1 MADTDSIKKL
11 LRSVLQSSK
20 EGVSLSTLQSD
31 YRSLC
36 GDSIPLKKLGYSRLE
51 DYLRSIPS
59 VVHLE
64 SHMGEL
70 RCFAVVCQKTAHIA
84 ELVAKQ
90 KSSKKSGRSHIICII
105 RLLKLLNSLNA
116 STLSTG
122 RYVAPFEN
130 VQVNSGKGLKQM
142 LNIIFVFYCISQKQR
157 KKHVA
162 SSVSFRKA
170 PRTSL
175 DKQQVVL
182 QTSQCIYY
190 PVFKNIPEV
199 YQKLNVSLYY
209 HFGSYNVELVRRRMS
224 KLLEKYYSGVWM
236 SKLSE
241 LYSNIFSE
249 NLHPHALIDIKK
261 WTDICMVEKPSI
273 THQSDR
279 LIYPPLPPKPSPR
292 PLTPPTSLNATSSPA
307 EVCER
312 IKEILHRCSHGLWA
326 SALPKLYVDT
336 YKMPF
341 PEHILDNLSLLLN
354 ICIVEY
360 PLSHDKTKA
369 ILYSSPTNKK
379 KEKQCTDQTLP
390 FGLEVSAPVL
400 PPCLVG
406 PSVQY
411 SSVLIT
417 DVKSS
422 NAVTIRYVGEKYS
435 DAQEAMEETMSS
447 FYKQRFAQFALC
459 KAVVGQLVAVSEE
472 DGDEVTRAQVVEI
485 ISEDKVKVYYLDYGF
500 LVETS
505 RVNMLEL
512 RQDFL
517 SLPFQATCVSLADL
531 QAFCSH
537 PSVLSSL
544 NKLVGKILLM
554 ETIEPR
560 QENKASVVVLYDTS
574 QEDDIN
580 INSTCLKALQ
590 DHSMNNPLTVKATCQ
605 NVCVTNVDPEG
616 IIYCQLP
623 CRGRA
628 RLCQLLEETEAIF
641 SSQHKKSTFL
651 VSRPFSGKVCL
662 AQYKGKWA
670 RVEITVT
677 YASKV
682 VEILFID
689 LGVPMTADVTD
700 LREFPPA
707 LLPDFIIIPPQI
719 TRCRL
724 AELRV
729 PGGRWSPRAVLLVKK
744 AVLGAEDC
752 KLMISELEQHKGNLL
767 VYVYLFIGTQSLELD
782 KSVNHQLAQSESWN
796 KAITQ
801 KDAFDHTTSNPAVSV
816 TNEPSFGAG
825 VSSSLKVTSTPE
837 TTLPL
842 LKLPQPPTHLSFLFQ
857 PDQFM
862 DVFVTLVHDPG
873 HFVLQPW
880 LDMHKLAILMGDMIL
895 YYTRKWTGS
904 STICVQKG
912 EVYAAK
918 VGKKWCRV
926 QVKEICDSD
935 SVCVYELDYGKTK
948 VVHRSVF
955 QPLVTD
961 FRQLP
966 FQAVVAQLAGSEGV
980 TRRQW
985 SDEASLLFRKHVEH
999 RALVAKVERVLD
1011 VKGHLW
1017 ECRLLAYLVDTSME
1031 DTDLW
1036 IHSLMADVCDEP
1048 STA

>member
-1 MADTDSIKKL
+1 
-11 LRSVLQSSK
+11 
-20 EGVSLSTLQSD
+20 
-31 YRSLC
+31 
-36 GDSIPLKKLGYSRLE
+36 
-51 DYLRSIPS
+51 
-59 VVHLE
+59 
-64 SHMGEL
+64 
-70 RCFAVVCQKTAHIA
+70 
-84 ELVAKQ
+84 
-90 KSSKKSGRSHIICII
+90 
-105 RLLKLLNSLNA
+105 
-116 STLSTG
+116 
-122 RYVAPFEN
+122 
-130 VQVNSGKGLKQM
+130 
-142 LNIIFVFYCISQKQR
+142 
-157 KKHVA
+157 
-162 SSVSFRKA
+162 
-170 PRTSL
+170 
-175 DKQQVVL
+175 
-182 QTSQCIYY
+182 
-190 PVFKNIPEV
+190 
-199 YQKLNVSLYY
+199 
-209 HFGSYNVELVRRRMS
+209 SYNVELVRRRMS

-261 WTDICMVEKPSI
+261 WTDICMVSYTLCVFVVQSRYQSPQQGSIVQTGPEIPGPSKGAL
-273 THQSDR
+273 S
-279 LIYPPLPPKPSPR
+279 PSFGV
-292 PLTPPTSLNATSSPA
+292 TPHPTSASSASHVSA

-641 SSQHKKSTFL
+641 SSQVGKHGVNLLFG
-651 VSRPFSGKVCL
+651 PFSGKVCL

-707 LLPDFIIIPPQI
+707 LLPDFIIIPP
-719 TRCRL
+719 
-724 AELRV
+724 
-729 PGGRWSPRAVLLVKK
+729 
-744 AVLGAEDC
+744 
-752 KLMISELEQHKGNLL
+752 
-767 VYVYLFIGTQSLELD
+767 
-782 KSVNHQLAQSESWN
+782 
-796 KAITQ
+796 
-801 KDAFDHTTSNPAVSV
+801 
-816 TNEPSFGAG
+816 
-825 VSSSLKVTSTPE
+825 
-837 TTLPL
+837 
-842 LKLPQPPTHLSFLFQ
+842 Q

-966 FQAVVAQLAGSEGV
+966 FQAVVAQLAGV

-1048 STA
+1048 ST